1 MSLRARILLLLAIVA
16 AAVLAM
22 AAMVYL
28 TIRGTDFYRQRVALA
43 HQQLAA
49 MVELAKTA
57 NQFSAEI
64 TEVLLLGEQQWP
76 DFVVARGE
84 VEAAF
89 GALEAATRAEVGF
102 LQGWQPEVAER
113 ETDEFVQIAELR
125 RIYGEIDRSVEHLVL
140 LQDSGRRADAL
151 IVYRDAIERRL
162 DAEFEQLLAAAVA
175 DEHQEVDEAQAAAA
189 RLADRLS
196 LALVL
201 TAVMSL
207 TVSIGAVYLLNRS
220 LSGSVRRLMQ
230 GAAAISEGD
239 LDHRIAIAGNDELA
253 VLSRRFNEMAAR
265 IEDQQRRL
273 VLVQRQLECQVQ
285 ERTGELRSANERLR
299 HLDQSRVQFLA
310 DISHE
315 LRTPLTIL
323 RGEAEVSLRG
333 AGKSEAEYREA
344 LQQIVA
350 QAAQMSA
357 LVDDLMFLA
366 RSEAGTIR
374 FETRPVV
381 LQDVLSA
388 AMAAGQ
394 ALTGRNG
401 VRLEGDWAAAP
412 IRVQADPERLRQAL
426 VILVDNAIKYS
437 DNADTV
443 RVEARNVAGMA
454 EVSVIDHGPGIPGR
468 DLPYVFERFYRGE
481 GGSGGERGGSG
492 LGLSIARW
500 IVEKHGG
507 AISVISEPDRR
518 TEFRLRLPLDA

>member
-1 MSLRARILLLLAIVA
+1 MSLRARILVLLAIVA
-16 AAVLAM
+16 AAVFAM
-22 AAMVYL
+22 TGMVYL
-28 TIRGTDFYRQRVALA
+28 TIRGTDFYRQRVGLA

-57 NQFSAEI
+57 NQYSEQI
-64 TEVLLLGEQQWP
+64 TEVLLLGEREWP
-76 DFVVARGE
+76 DFVAARAD
-84 VEAAF
+84 VETAF
-89 GALEAATRAEVGF
+89 GVLERATRAEVGF
-102 LQGWQPEVAER
+102 LEGRRPAEA
-113 ETDEFVQIAELR
+113 EQESDEFEQIALLR
-125 RIYGEIDRSVEHLVL
+125 RLFGEIDRSVEHLVL

-151 IVYRDAIERRL
+151 IVYREAIEKRL
-162 DAEFEQLLAAAVA
+162 DAEFEQLLSAAVA
-175 DEHQEVDEAQAAAA
+175 GEHTEVDEAQAAAA
-189 RLADRLS
+189 RLADRLT

-201 TAVMSL
+201 TAAMRL
-207 TVSIGAVYLLNRS
+207 TVSIGAVFLMNRS
-220 LSGSVRRLMQ
+220 LSGSIGRLMQ
-230 GAAAISEGD
+230 GAAAIGEGH
-239 LDHRIAIAGNDELA
+239 LAHRIAVAGNDELA
-253 VLSRRFNEMAAR
+253 VLSRRFNEMAAQ
-265 IEDQQRRL
+265 IEDQRQRL
-273 VLVQRQLECQVQ
+273 VLVQRDLESQVQ
-285 ERTGELRSANERLR
+285 GRTGELQSANERLR

-333 AGKSEAEYREA
+333 AARSEPEYREA
-344 LQQIVA
+344 LEQIVA

-357 LVDDLMFLA
+357 LVDDLLFLA

-381 LQDVLSA
+381 LQEVLAA

-394 ALTGRNG
+394 ALTGSNRIT
-401 VRLEGDWAAAP
+401 LEKDWAEAP

-443 RVEARNVAGMA
+443 RVQARNDAGMA
-454 EVSVIDHGPGIPGR
+454 VVSVIDHGPGIPGE

-481 GGSGGERGGSG
+481 DGRCGERGGSG

-507 AISVISEPDRR
+507 GISVVSEPDRR
-518 TEFRLRLPLDA
+518 TEFRLRLPLG